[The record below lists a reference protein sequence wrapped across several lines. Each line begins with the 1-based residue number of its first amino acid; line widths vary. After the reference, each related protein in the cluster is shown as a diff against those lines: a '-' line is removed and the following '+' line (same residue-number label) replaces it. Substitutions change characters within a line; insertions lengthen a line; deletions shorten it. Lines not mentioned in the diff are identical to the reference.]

1 MAMLGAASAVLPLE
15 VKTLEAV
22 IERVV
27 PPKTVEA
34 NLRAF
39 RLGRDG

>member
-1 MAMLGAASAVLPLE
+1 MVMLGAASAVLPLE
-15 VKTLEAV
+15 VATLEDV
-22 IERVV
+22 IQRVV

-39 RLGRDG
+39 RAGRGG